1 LSAEQN
7 EKRSFFIFYAPTQPN
22 LSKISAS
29 RAQNKSLLCVFPRC
43 RLICLTF
50 AGLSGSRS
58 VASTTRLMGTI
69 AFAKRPNNG
78 RIKNNWR
85 FSIANYQLFCTFA
98 CLFGEKPNFA
108 NKKIK

>member
-1 LSAEQN
+1 MPR
-7 EKRSFFIFYAPTQPN
+7 RSLIYLKLVQAGRRTKVYFVFFRSP
-22 LSKISAS
+22 
-29 RAQNKSLLCVFPRC
+29 
-43 RLICLTF
+43 ICLTY
-50 AGLSGSRS
+50 ASLSGSRS
-58 VASTTRLMGTI
+58 VESTTWLMGTI